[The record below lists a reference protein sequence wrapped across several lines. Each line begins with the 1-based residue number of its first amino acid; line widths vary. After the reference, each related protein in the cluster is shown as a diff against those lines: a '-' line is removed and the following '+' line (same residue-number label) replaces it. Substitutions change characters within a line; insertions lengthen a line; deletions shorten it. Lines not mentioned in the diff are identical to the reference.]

1 MNFSPSIM
9 KSLRLA
15 FLLCPVVAVLSLP
28 VSSAAEVVKIETVLY
43 LFRSKTVP
51 HIDFS
56 KALSGKPPISGS
68 AIVVRPPATVG
79 FDREELV
86 LKGADYTWNGG
97 QTVPARFA
105 ETKLPAIVIEDGQ
118 AATIRVVV
126 PVQYLEKLPD
136 GSLQLREVAGN
147 LPDVPHYLLTLN
159 ARPTG
164 EGPAGYGYDLV
175 VSCRMDIATMQGREK
190 IPGVDL
196 EVGRPITARFDK
208 NVEFWGRK
216 GEWFGLMAG
225 QKESG
230 DYTLLILLKVSSAGA
245 PSAPARLMQP
255 VSGAPMPK

>member
-68 AIVVRPPATVG
+68 
-79 FDREELV
+79 
-86 LKGADYTWNGG
+86 
-97 QTVPARFA
+97 
-105 ETKLPAIVIEDGQ
+105 AIVIEDGQ